1 MIYVVNTLN
10 DNINSFKKEANTK
23 KKIGNENLNNQTQQY
38 LRDTHV
44 F

>member
-10 DNINSFKKEANTK
+10 DNINSLKEANTK
-23 KKIGNENLNNQTQQY
+23 KKIGNENLDNKTQQY